1 MMRDVCLANQ
11 ENPMASISSIVRKHI
26 DAAAAE
32 AAETGYSREEVARS
46 MLSFVLNIYRET
58 RSVDEIAAELRHE
71 IDNLDPDAEHAFMRP

>member
-1 MMRDVCLANQ
+1 
-11 ENPMASISSIVRKHI
+11 
-26 DAAAAE
+26 
-32 AAETGYSREEVARS
+32 

>member
-1 MMRDVCLANQ
+1 
-11 ENPMASISSIVRKHI
+11 MASISSIVRKHI

-46 MLSFVLNIYRET
+46 MLSFVMNIYKESRPVE
-58 RSVDEIAAELRHE
+58 EIAAELRHE